1 MSLYCSPSVYA
12 ASSDKIEK
20 YLLSLI
26 SRDKLF
32 SMIAPTVVI
41 ISIWM
46 VLEVYVAFLGAGFKW
61 CCSVWSPLS
70 IRNSNSAWK
79 FPERLEFCGS
89 SSRGPLH
96 EGYVVSSAENYC
108 REQGFENFA
117 MSFDLLLK
125 KVGLLINWDRFSC
138 HISQK
143 ITHCSHW
150 KDMHL
155 TFSAGCLV
163 KRDMADA
170 HSVRGVSYNLS
181 SLFRPHWTPNKTHGK
196 QNALSRNLDYSSQG
210 NIFSQS
216 LTKWRLEF
224 ETSTDTG
231 KSNSLPGFKQTFSMN
246 LNLSWSGDE
255 LISLKTKLV
264 SYREQSSFRQTGSPR
279 TVVYRSKLLLSS
291 RSKLTNS
298 TRTKR
303 IVRKRLLFI
312 YDCQ

>member
-1 MSLYCSPSVYA
+1 MG
-12 ASSDKIEK
+12 K
-20 YLLSLI
+20 YLPSLI

-41 ISIWM
+41 ISFWM
-46 VLEVYVAFLGAGFKW
+46 VLEIYVTFLDAVFKW

-196 QNALSRNLDYSSQG
+196 QKA
-210 NIFSQS
+210 
-216 LTKWRLEF
+216 
-224 ETSTDTG
+224 
-231 KSNSLPGFKQTFSMN
+231 P
-246 LNLSWSGDE
+246 
-255 LISLKTKLV
+255 
-264 SYREQSSFRQTGSPR
+264 YRE
-279 TVVYRSKLLLSS
+279 
-291 RSKLTNS
+291 
-298 TRTKR
+298 
-303 IVRKRLLFI
+303 I
-312 YDCQ
+312 